1 MAAFQPF
8 NKFYGASERLMMQ
21 KSKLASISRFLLGR
35 LFHGTIHSDIAGFF
49 FKLPHEAA
57 QTKNQ
62 RPKWSKYI
70 GSCQKN
76 AQRLTARIGS
86 RQTTFKRG
94 FIVWRTNRQVA
105 APVNRSLIRIQI
117 SSEGGL
123 ELRTILLGGTRRG
136 SSSWIHLLAR
146 CGAGNQMLPP
156 LILCKLYVHVYI
168 SLVQSSEHE

>member
-21 KSKLASISRFLLGR
+21 KSKQASISHFLLGR
-35 LFHGTIHSDIAGFF
+35 LFHGTIHSDI
-49 FKLPHEAA
+49 KLPHEAA

-62 RPKWSKYI
+62 RPKWFKYI

-105 APVNRSLIRIQI
+105 EPVNRSRNRIQI
-117 SSEGGL
+117 SSEGVL
-123 ELRTILLGGTRRG
+123 ELRTILLGGARRG
-136 SSSWIHLLAR
+136 SSSRIHLLAR
-146 CGAGNQMLPP
+146 SEAGNQILPP
-156 LILCKLYVHVYI
+156 LIQCKLYVYV
-168 SLVQSSEHE
+168 

>member
-21 KSKLASISRFLLGR
+21 KSKQASISHFLLGR
-35 LFHGTIHSDIAGFF
+35 LFHGTIHNDIAGFF
-49 FKLPHEAA
+49 LIASRGCTDKKLA
-57 QTKNQ
+57 
-62 RPKWSKYI
+62 PKMVQIYWQLS
-70 GSCQKN
+70 KN

-105 APVNRSLIRIQI
+105 APVNRSRNRIQI
-117 SSEGGL
+117 SSEGVL
-123 ELRTILLGGTRRG
+123 ELRTILQGGARRG

-146 CGAGNQMLPP
+146 SEAGNQILPP
-156 LILCKLYVHVYI
+156 LIQCKLYVYV
-168 SLVQSSEHE
+168 